1 MIRKLLLRIHRKPMR
16 PDGQLDPDPFFMSQD
31 KCYASYQIGAWTYGK
46 PKVISWGEGAG
57 LQIGKFCSI
66 AEGVTILLGG
76 EHRTDWVTTY
86 PFNVIFEEGKSFDGH
101 PRTKGD
107 VSIGNDVWIGSEA
120 FILSGV
126 TIGDGAVIAARSVVT
141 RDVPPYSIVAG
152 NPARQVRLRFSE
164 TVIDALQ
171 RIRWWDWP
179 ISEITTALPLL
190 LSSDIEAFV
199 AKYEARMFAATSAA
213 AQIATTSQ
221 GAEA

>member
-1 MIRKLLLRIHRKPMR
+1 M
-16 PDGQLDPDPFFMSQD
+16 
-31 KCYASYQIGAWTYGK
+31 
-46 PKVISWGEGAG
+46 
-57 LQIGKFCSI
+57 
-66 AEGVTILLGG
+66 
-76 EHRTDWVTTY
+76 TTY
-86 PFNVIFEEGKSFDGH
+86 PFNVVCQEARSFEGH
-101 PRTKGD
+101 PRTKGN
-107 VSIGNDVWIGSEA
+107 VSIGNDVWIGTEA